1 MPSGIER
8 KTLKERNYQ
17 KEFCNLI
24 DRYAYRYSRWQ
35 IWNDFLYLTA
45 VALANVFP
53 VPEREEREKQYLL
66 VIGRYTEEEQKIF
79 PEMLTIVTLALDEN
93 PEQDFLGSLYHRLE
107 LQQEQ
112 KGQFFTPYDISRFMA
127 EIQFAGGSEK
137 EELERNGYISVN
149 DPACGAGAMLIAFAN
164 AAKRNGLNYQKQ
176 VLFVAQDIDHTAA
189 MMCYIQLSLLGC
201 PAVVIIG
208 DTLVK
213 PMFHPDNEVWYT
225 PFYHLNR
232 WRFSQHSGPEETAE
246 VPREPEESGM
256 PEEMDKE
263 IRLPE
268 NMEFVEGMDGQFTF
282 SLKKVS

>member
-1 MPSGIER
+1 M
-8 KTLKERNYQ
+8 
-17 KEFCNLI
+17 
-24 DRYAYRYSRWQ
+24 
-35 IWNDFLYLTA
+35 
-45 VALANVFP
+45 FP
-53 VPEREEREKQYLL
+53 IPEREEREKQYLS
-66 VIGRYTEEEQKIF
+66 VIGRYTAEEQKIF

-176 VLFVAQDIDHTAA
+176 VLFVAQDINHTAA

-246 VPREPEESGM
+246 VPRKMEGSGM

-282 SLKKVS
+282 SLKKAS

>member
-1 MPSGIER
+1 M
-8 KTLKERNYQ
+8 KEQDYQ
-17 KEFCNLI
+17 KEFCAAV

-35 IWNDFLYLTA
+35 IWTDFLYLSA
-45 VALANVFP
+45 ASLANVFP
-53 VPEREEREKQYLL
+53 IPEREEREKQYLS

-79 PEMLTIVTLALDEN
+79 PEMLMLVAMALDEN

-127 EIQFAGGSEK
+127 EIQFAGRSEK
-137 EELERNGYISVN
+137 EELAKNGYISVN

-164 AAKRNGLNYQKQ
+164 AAKKNGLNYQKQ

-208 DTLVK
+208 DTLAK

-232 WRFSQHSGPEETAE
+232 WRFSQRSGLEETAE
-246 VPREPEESGM
+246 GAGETEKNGIPEERTR
-256 PEEMDKE
+256 E
-263 IRLPE
+263 ICLPE

-282 SLKKVS
+282 SLKKAS